1 MFYIYIDGVF
11 HEIVEDFKKARD
23 YCLLNKERYGW
34 KKWSITNTTGNV
46 IEDSEKENTNPRLP

>member
-34 KKWSITNTTGNV
+34 KSWSITNTKGQV
-46 IEDSEKENTNPRLP
+46 VDDSQKENKNP